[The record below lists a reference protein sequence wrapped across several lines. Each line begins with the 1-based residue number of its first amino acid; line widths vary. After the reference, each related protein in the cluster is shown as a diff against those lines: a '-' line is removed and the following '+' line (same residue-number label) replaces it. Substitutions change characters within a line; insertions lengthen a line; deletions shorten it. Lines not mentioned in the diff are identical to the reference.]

1 MKKITCLLLCLLLA
15 GLTGCVR
22 AEAAVQ
28 AERKQKAAVITTAET
43 EHAEKEKPAAAG
55 CGVQKPTKPIPK
67 ITGPKSSLK
76 KKVKPVEPMPTESE
90 TPPTETE
97 PTPTQPQPTEPTPTE
112 PEPTEPTPVETE
124 PAEPEKAYSI
134 QAAMDYGNAYAQSL
148 GFNINYELI
157 PATAGY
163 WPPDEQSDR
172 AIVKYGGQAYLN
184 DRVKQGVD
192 ATYEWMQYQH
202 EQYPNNPNYMV
213 SKIPICV
220 YIEYRYTDADR
231 GDVYW
236 IYVLS

>member
-43 EHAEKEKPAAAG
+43 EHAEKERPAAVG
-55 CGVQKPTKPIPK
+55 GSVQKPTRPIPK
-67 ITGPKSSLK
+67 IIGPKSSLRK
-76 KKVKPVEPMPTESE
+76 KAKPEEPTPTESE
-90 TPPTETE
+90 VPPTE
-97 PTPTQPQPTEPTPTE
+97 TEPTPTE
-112 PEPTEPTPVETE
+112 PEPTEPTPTETE

-148 GFNINYELI
+148 GFSINYSVTPEN
-157 PATAGY
+157 GSY

-192 ATYEWMQYQH
+192 ATYEWMQHQH

-213 SKIPICV
+213 SKIPIRV
-220 YIEYRYTDADR
+220 YIEYRYTDPDR
-231 GDVYW
+231 GDVFW

>member
-28 AERKQKAAVITTAET
+28 AERKQKAAVVTAAET
-43 EHAEKEKPAAAG
+43 EHAEKESPAAIGGRA
-55 CGVQKPTKPIPK
+55 QKLTKPIPK

-76 KKVKPVEPMPTESE
+76 KKVKPEEPTPTESE
-90 TPPTETE
+90 NPPTETE
-97 PTPTQPQPTEPTPTE
+97 PVPTQSQPTE
-112 PEPTEPTPVETE
+112 PEPIEPTPTETE

-148 GFNINYELI
+148 EFSINYSI
-157 PATAGY
+157 TPAGASY

-184 DRVKQGVD
+184 DRVKQCVE

-213 SKIPICV
+213 SKIPIRV
-220 YIEYRYTDADR
+220 YIEYRYTDPDR
-231 GDVYW
+231 GDVFW

>member
-28 AERKQKAAVITTAET
+28 AERKQKAAVVTTAET
-43 EHAEKEKPAAAG
+43 EHAEKEKPAAVGGSA
-55 CGVQKPTKPIPK
+55 QKPTKPIPK

-76 KKVKPVEPMPTESE
+76 KKVKPEEPTPTESE

-97 PTPTQPQPTEPTPTE
+97 PTLTE
-112 PEPTEPTPVETE
+112 PEPTEPTLTETE
-124 PAEPEKAYSI
+124 PAEPESAYSI

-148 GFNINYELI
+148 GFNINYELV

-184 DRVKQGVD
+184 DRVKQCVD

-213 SKIPICV
+213 SKIPIRV